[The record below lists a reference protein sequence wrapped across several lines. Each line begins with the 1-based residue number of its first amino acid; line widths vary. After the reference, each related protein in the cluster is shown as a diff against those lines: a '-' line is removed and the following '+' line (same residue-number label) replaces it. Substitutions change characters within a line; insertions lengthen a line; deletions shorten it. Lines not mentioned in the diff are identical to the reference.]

1 MRRRLDGTMTKVDC
15 LQDAL
20 RALVVERQALREQNA
35 GRKALESNRVEVA
48 HRQRQL
54 SHALIDR
61 YGR

>member
-1 MRRRLDGTMTKVDC
+1 MRRRLDGLMTKVEC
-15 LQDAL
+15 LQNAL
-20 RALVVERQALREQNA
+20 RALVVERQALRERNSS
-35 GRKALESNRVEVA
+35 REALESNRVKVA